1 VSPSDQPANLKPKE
15 HGAYAILAIPIAT
28 GLIVGGPTV
37 VGLLVTVASIIGFL
51 SHEPLLVLWG
61 HRGGRALRAAPQAKF
76 RLWMQLGITLCT
88 GIAALLIANTSVRI
102 ALAGCLVLAV
112 ISFAVALL
120 GKHRTLAGQLWGVIS
135 LSAPCVPILLASG
148 MDVEESFGIWAI
160 RLIGLTATTVAVRG
174 VIATQKRQ
182 SRINLWSA
190 LAIVSLAAVL
200 GLVMRLDEMVAVLPM
215 VAPSWYLMLKP
226 PAPKYLKRVGWT
238 LVGATLA
245 TGILIALRF

>member
-1 VSPSDQPANLKPKE
+1 MSSGDQPANLKPKE

-37 VGLLVTVASIIGFL
+37 IGLLVTVASIVGFL
-51 SHEPLLVLWG
+51 THEPLLVLWG

-76 RLWMQLGITLCT
+76 RLWIQLGVALCT

-102 ALAGCLVLAV
+102 ALGGCLIFAV
-112 ISFAVALL
+112 ISFAVALF
-120 GKHRTLAGQLWGVIS
+120 GKHRTLGGQLGGVIS

-148 MDVEESFGIWAI
+148 MDVEESFLIWAI
-160 RLIGLTATTVAVRG
+160 WLIGFTSTTVAVRS

-182 SRINLWSA
+182 SRILLWSA

-200 GLVMRLDEMVAVLPM
+200 GLVMRFDEVVAVLPM
-215 VAPSWYLMLKP
+215 VALSWSLMLKP
-226 PAPKYLKRVGWT
+226 PAAKYLKRVGWT
-238 LVGATLA
+238 LVLATIA
-245 TGILIALRF
+245 TGILIAIWF